1 MREFNHYENA
11 PVSYN
16 WQLQTVFSRLPDF
29 TGFGAGVMIQS
40 MKQIS
45 YHLSIAEFPGNGKTG
60 EPNCGASILAPR
72 PRSRFVRL
80 PSLM

>member
-16 WQLQTVFSRLPDF
+16 WQLQTVFNRLPDF

-40 MKQIS
+40 MKQI
-45 YHLSIAEFPGNGKTG
+45 
-60 EPNCGASILAPR
+60 
-72 PRSRFVRL
+72 
-80 PSLM
+80 